1 MQRTK
6 QKENNQDIKLKN
18 MKISANLTIVFCV
31 SILITTSFHLKG
43 QDPVK
48 EPTKEVVVEKEYE
61 PIIREAE
68 RIALLPE
75 FQDTTKVQLD
85 FSYDIQSSVVYGRF
99 VPRAIQP
106 AKLMGEPIYPVEHA
120 YVLLGGGNYLSGIG
134 QLRFNSLRKD
144 DYQWFAGADFHGAF
158 GEMKDQ
164 WSREVDASFTDAE
177 VMASGKKFFKR
188 SAFEG
193 KLQFNNNTRNYY
205 GQAVNPDSMAMPQV
219 IESFY
224 KQSVTRFRSDF
235 SLYSFARSKDK
246 PNYSTSF
253 VFNHLQS
260 EKNVLEDKFDINVH
274 LDRYYDAQFL
284 GIDANF
290 RYIKNENLS
299 DTLNNLYVD
308 FNPWLGL
315 FGKTWRIQA
324 GLNSTYDEKTA
335 DYYLYPNVKLHY
347 NIAAFFLVPYVEVT
361 GNYQLNTLEK
371 IVQENYFINPQL
383 SVKPTDNK
391 LIINGGLRGMVSSR
405 LGFNINATYQR
416 TKNQYFYI
424 PDTSDARGR
433 FFVVDYDN
441 MAVFSL
447 GGELSW
453 KQSDELNIILRGQ
466 YSTYTMDSLASPWH
480 TPRVSADLTTR
491 YRMLD
496 KLTISGDIFFRGERP
511 VKTFDGTQ
519 ATLKPLVDV
528 NLMAEYQLNRIVGFF
543 IRGGNILNRRQY
555 VYDNY
560 QMHRF
565 NILVGAKF
573 LF

>member
-1 MQRTK
+1 
-6 QKENNQDIKLKN
+6 
-18 MKISANLTIVFCV
+18 
-31 SILITTSFHLKG
+31 
-43 QDPVK
+43 VK

-68 RIALLPE
+68 RIVLLPE

-85 FSYDIQSSVVYGRF
+85 FTYDIQSSVLYGRF

-106 AKLMGEPIYPVEHA
+106 AKLMGEPIYPIEHA

-134 QLRFNSLRKD
+134 QFRINSLRKE
-144 DYQWFAGADFHGAF
+144 DYQWFAGADFHGSF

-164 WSREVDASFTDAE
+164 WNRNVDASFTDAE
-177 VMASGKKFFKR
+177 VMASGKRFFKR

-193 KLQFNNNTRNYY
+193 KLQFNNNMRNIY
-205 GQAVNPDSMAMPQV
+205 GQAVNPDSITVPD
-219 IESFY
+219 SLLTNDR
-224 KQSVTRFRSDF
+224 QSVTRFKADF
-235 SLYSFARSKDK
+235 SMYSFARSKDK

-260 EKNVLEDKFDINVH
+260 EKNVIEDKFDVNIQ
-274 LDRYYDAQFL
+274 LDKYYDAQFL
-284 GIDANF
+284 GIEAKF
-290 RYIKNENLS
+290 RYIKNENLM
-299 DTLNNLYVD
+299 DTLNNLFVD

-315 FGKTWRIQA
+315 FGKTWRIQV

-361 GNYQLNTLEK
+361 GNYQLNTFEK

-391 LIINGGLRGMVSSR
+391 IIINGGLRGMVSSR
-405 LGFNINATYQR
+405 LGFNVNATFQK
-416 TKNQYFYI
+416 TNDQYFYI
-424 PDTSDARGR
+424 PDTSDIRGR
-433 FFVVDYDN
+433 FFSVEYDN
-441 MAVFSL
+441 MSVFSL

-466 YSTYTMDSLASPWH
+466 YSTFTLDSLSSPWH

-491 YRMLD
+491 YRMLN
-496 KLTISGDIFFRGERP
+496 KLTLSSDIFFRGERP

-519 ATLKPLVDV
+519 TTLKSLVDI

-565 NILVGAKF
+565 NILAGAKF